1 MPSSSKFKAQF
12 IMLSVVAIVSVLY
25 LFSLWARPADVID
38 LSSQILVDEYFLMQN
53 MANNLKY
60 ITSID
65 DCEVL
70 NYSLQEYIQFVK
82 GFAKEKNI
90 RVDLFHNF
98 SNCSQK
104 TVEYNITIY
113 TPNRNISSR
122 IIFTR

>member
-1 MPSSSKFKAQF
+1 MPNSSNFKAQF

-25 LFSLWARPADVID
+25 LFSLWAQPTDIVD

-53 MANNLKY
+53 MANNLRY
-60 ITSID
+60 ITHID

-90 RVDLFHNF
+90 RIDIDHNF
-98 SNCSQK
+98 SNCNQK
-104 TVEYNITIY
+104 IVEYNITIY
-113 TPNRNISSR
+113 TPDRNVSSR